1 MLSSV
6 LNSKRVILV
15 NIAII
20 RAFVRLRQILAAHQ
34 ELAQRFEELD
44 EQVGQN
50 TADIE
55 TVSRIIQQLLEPSP
69 ENTAMTTTME
79 RINSAIRL
87 AL

>member
-6 LNSKRVILV
+6 LNSKRAILV

-20 RAFVRLRQILAAHQ
+20 RAFVRLRQILASHE
-34 ELAQRFEELD
+34 ELAQRFHELE

-55 TVSRIIQQLLEPSP
+55 TVSRIIQQLLEPPLESP
-69 ENTAMTTTME
+69 KKPLGFQTE
-79 RINSAIRL
+79 
-87 AL
+87 